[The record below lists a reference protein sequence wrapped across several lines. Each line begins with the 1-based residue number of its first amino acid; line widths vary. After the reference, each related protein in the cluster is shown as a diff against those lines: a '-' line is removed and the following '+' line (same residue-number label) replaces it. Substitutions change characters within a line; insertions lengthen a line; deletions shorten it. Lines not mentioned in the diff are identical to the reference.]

1 VGAQLFINF
10 AQGQKQIQRIKVP
23 EKTAKFVGFSMLRPG
38 VQLDR
43 RLEHLLLACSA
54 I

>member
-1 VGAQLFINF
+1 VAAQLFIKF
-10 AQGQKQIQRIKVP
+10 AQGQKQIERIKIP
-23 EKTAKFVGFSMLRPG
+23 ENAAKFVGYSMLRPG